1 MFIIWYRVFDNIPA
15 TVNFLAG
22 LRIFLSHHMQT
33 GIGLLQPPVLEV
45 LGLQRPDDKIDHVL
59 AFSTEIYEVLKFTY
73 TLFGI

>member
-1 MFIIWYRVFDNIPA
+1 
-15 TVNFLAG
+15 
-22 LRIFLSHHMQT
+22 MQT